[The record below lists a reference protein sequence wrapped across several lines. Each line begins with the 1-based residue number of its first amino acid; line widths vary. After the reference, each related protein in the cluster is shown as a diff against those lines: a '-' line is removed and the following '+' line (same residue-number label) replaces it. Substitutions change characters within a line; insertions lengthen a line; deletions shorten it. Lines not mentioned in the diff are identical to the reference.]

1 MAHRLRNLVEDDGG
15 SPAQRV
21 APAAAVPD
29 LSIDEWL
36 QSPYLTRV
44 ATRAAHSIGLGPAD
58 IPDLLQE
65 IRIALWRA
73 GRRMGVRVG
82 SVWLFQVAS
91 HKAVDILRRR
101 IRSREIEQ
109 DFTTS
114 TPAAQSPRLT
124 ELGHLLHA
132 RASRLPP
139 PLREFYDLHYGH
151 GWSERE
157 IAARLGLCRQSVR
170 WMDRICRRRLAG
182 SVRPGTS

>member
-1 MAHRLRNLVEDDGG
+1 M
-15 SPAQRV
+15 
-21 APAAAVPD
+21 PD
-29 LSIDEWL
+29 LSTEEWL

-44 ATRAAHSIGLGPAD
+44 ARRAAHSVGLGAAE

-65 IRIALWRA
+65 VRIALWRA
-73 GRRMGVRVG
+73 GRRMRVG
-82 SVWLFQVAS
+82 PAWLFQVAT

-109 DFTTS
+109 DFSDTS
-114 TPAAQSPRLT
+114 TPAGPSPRLT
-124 ELGHLLHA
+124 ELGHLLRA

-170 WMDRICRRRLAG
+170 WMNRTCRRRLAG
-182 SVRPGTS
+182 SMGSGTS

>member
-1 MAHRLRNLVEDDGG
+1 MARRLRNSVEDDGG
-15 SPAQRV
+15 SPARRV

-29 LSIDEWL
+29 LSTDEWL
-36 QSPYLTRV
+36 HSPYLTRV
-44 ATRAAHSIGLGPAD
+44 ARRAAHSIGLGAAE

-73 GRRMGVRVG
+73 GRRARVG
-82 SVWLFQVAS
+82 PAWLFQVAS

-114 TPAAQSPRLT
+114 MPARQSPRLT
-124 ELGHLLHA
+124 ELGHLLRA